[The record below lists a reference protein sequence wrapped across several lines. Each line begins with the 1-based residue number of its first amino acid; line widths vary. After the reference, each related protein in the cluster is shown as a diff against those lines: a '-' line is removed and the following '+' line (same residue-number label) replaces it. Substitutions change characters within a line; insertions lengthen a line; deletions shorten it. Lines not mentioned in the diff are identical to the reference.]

1 MKKTIPNHL
10 IKRFQNVCNDIEDA
24 IRIDEQR
31 RMLASFRRNMEGPIP
46 AKLGDPV
53 PVGMQTGMHG
63 EPLAGERQ
71 PTGAR
76 RLTSTQRRMLDY
88 LEQGY
93 IAVPTLAG
101 HLNIRIG
108 TVHDYLT
115 TLRNF
120 GYPIQSRNTG
130 NNRGGYT
137 KIYRLAKVA

>member
-1 MKKTIPNHL
+1 
-10 IKRFQNVCNDIEDA
+10 
-24 IRIDEQR
+24 
-31 RMLASFRRNMEGPIP
+31 
-46 AKLGDPV
+46 
-53 PVGMQTGMHG
+53 
-63 EPLAGERQ
+63 
-71 PTGAR
+71 
-76 RLTSTQRRMLDY
+76 MLDY